1 MTTPNPARL
10 TTADFDPQV
19 LILFDAYVHG
29 DLDRRGF
36 LQRAG
41 QILGGVAALAALDA
55 LNPRFA
61 WAQQV
66 AADDPR
72 LKLGYETFAS
82 PKGYGEGRGYLARPA
97 KQEDK
102 LPLVLV
108 IHENRGLNP
117 HIEDVTRRLA
127 LEGFVAFAPDA
138 LTPLGGY
145 PGSEDEARTLFATLD
160 QAKCRQDFLAAA
172 AFARGLDG
180 LNGRLGAVGF
190 CYGGAIVNF
199 LATELVGLHAAAPF
213 YGGPAPIDKVP
224 NIRADMLVVLAE
236 NDERVNAAWPAY
248 KEALDVA
255 KVRYELFQP
264 PGTMHGFHNDTTPR
278 YAETA
283 AKQAWSKLLAL
294 FERTLRVASR

>member
-1 MTTPNPARL
+1 MGTMHPARL

-29 DLDRRGF
+29 ALDRRGF

-41 QILGGVAALAALDA
+41 RIIGGVAALAALDA

-66 AADDPR
+66 PVDDPR
-72 LKLGYETFAS
+72 IEVGYHTFDS
-82 PKGYGEGRGYLARPA
+82 PKGYGRGRGYLARPA
-97 KQEDK
+97 TQAGA

-117 HIEDVTRRLA
+117 HIEDIARRLA
-127 LEGFVAFAPDA
+127 LQNYVAFAPDA

-145 PGSEDEARTLFATLD
+145 PGSEDEARAKFATLD
-160 QAKCRQDFLAAA
+160 QAKCRRDFLAAA

-180 LNGRLGAVGF
+180 LNGRFGAVGF
-190 CYGGAIVNF
+190 CYGGAIVNL
-199 LATELVGLHAAAPF
+199 LATELDRLHAAAPF
-213 YGGPAPIDKVP
+213 YGGPAPTDKVA
-224 NIRADMLVVLAE
+224 NIRADMLIVLAE

-248 KEALDVA
+248 RDALDAA

-264 PGTMHGFHNDTTPR
+264 PGTVHGFHNDTTPR
-278 YAETA
+278 YAEAA
-283 AKQAWSKLLAL
+283 AKQAWAKLLTL
-294 FERTLRVASR
+294 FERTLRVTSR

>member
-1 MTTPNPARL
+1 MRHPDASRS

-29 DLDRRGF
+29 EIDRRGF
-36 LQRAG
+36 LRRAG
-41 QILGGVAALAALDA
+41 QLFGAAAALAMLDA

-61 WAQQV
+61 MAQQIS
-66 AADDPR
+66 ADDPR
-72 LKLGYETFAS
+72 LTLSYAEFES
-82 PKGYGEGRGYLARPA
+82 PDGHGRGRGYLARPA
-97 KQEDK
+97 EQTAA

-127 LEGFVAFAPDA
+127 LQGYVAFAPDA

-145 PGSEDEARTLFATLD
+145 PGSEDEARARFATLD

-180 LNGRLGAVGF
+180 FNGRLGAVGF

-199 LATELVGLHAAAPF
+199 LATELDGLHAAAPF
-213 YGGPAPIDKVP
+213 YGGPAPLDKVA
-224 NIRADMLVVLAE
+224 NIRAELLIVLAE
-236 NDERVNAAWPAY
+236 NDPRVNDAWPAY
-248 KEALDVA
+248 RERLDA
-255 KVRYELFQP
+255 ARVRYRLMQP
-264 PGTMHGFHNDTTPR
+264 PGTVHGFHNDTTPR

-283 AKQAWSKLLAL
+283 AKQAWEALIAL
-294 FERTLRVASR
+294 FERNLRAA